1 MSKDLATIITDAPI
15 TVHVDDMAY
24 KGYEASDVIPMFESL
39 GFTSLLNKLGVTPE
53 ETAPAELDD
62 ITFDIVEEVTEEML
76 QQDSALIVEVQEDN
90 YHKADIQGFGIQNEN
105 GCYFIQTDI
114 ALKSDAF

>member
-1 MSKDLATIITDAPI
+1 
-15 TVHVDDMAY
+15 
-24 KGYEASDVIPMFESL
+24 MFENL

-90 YHKADIQGFGIQNEN
+90 YHKSRHSRFR
-105 GCYFIQTDI
+105 YS
-114 ALKSDAF
+114 K